1 MSNKRILGLDLGTSS
16 IGWALVDEAE
26 VGEKSSIVKLG
37 VRIIQYDTF
46 TNGEGQE
53 IKGSP
58 VDYFCAG
65 KTVSP
70 NAARTKSRSMRRNL
84 QRYKLR
90 RTDLLDTLREYHIID
105 DLTLI
110 NESGPGSTYETLRLR
125 AKSASEEISLEEFA
139 RVLVNINKKRGY
151 KSNRKVKGTEDDNLI
166 DGMAVAKQLYE
177 EGKTPGEYVC
187 DILKNGINIIP
198 DFYRSDLEDEF
209 DRIWRKQVEYYPDQL
224 TDELREE
231 LRGKNKSQTWAI
243 CQKPFDLV
251 GIKRNLK
258 GRDLV
263 IDNYRLRKDALT
275 MKVSA
280 EELAIV
286 FQEINGQ
293 IKNSS
298 GYLGGISDR
307 SKILHFNNM
316 TVGQWQYRQITGNS
330 HQPLKN
336 QVFFR
341 QDYLDEF
348 ERIWSVQSAYHP
360 ELTSELKKIIRDR
373 VLFFQRPLKSQKGLV
388 GLCEFENRE
397 IVTTIDGRQ
406 KTRVVGLKVC
416 PKSSPLFQEF
426 RIWHNVNNLRVN
438 GQELEQE
445 QKEILAQELS
455 VKAVMTDKEV
465 LKLLFKNSKDLRLNY
480 KRVEGN
486 ATQAALYKAYA
497 KIITASGHQDF
508 DFSKMSAKD
517 ARDTVGE
524 IFSSLGWKT
533 DYLDFNASLPDD
545 DYQKQPSY
553 RLWHLLYSYEGDKS
567 VSGDE
572 KLIEHLS
579 ELTGMEREYSK
590 ILAGVSFASDYGNLS
605 SKAIRKILPYMQD
618 GNDYS
623 VACAYAGYRHSAK
636 SLTKEEIAD
645 REYADSIK
653 LLPKN
658 SLRNPMVEKIL
669 NQMANVVNEVIATYG
684 KPDEIRIELARELK
698 KNAEERKE
706 MAEAIANSTAEYDK
720 YRTILKE
727 EFGIENPTRNDLTRY
742 RLYMELKDNG
752 FHTLYSNTYIPKDG
766 LFTKDFDIEHIIPQ
780 AKLFDDSFSNKTLEA
795 RRINIEKSNK
805 TAYDYVADKF
815 GDEYLEDYQSRIEML
830 CSRGSISWTKKAKL
844 LMKEADIPQGFIERD
859 LRDTQYIS
867 RKAKEMLEEIVPY
880 VVSTTGSVT
889 DRLRE
894 DWQLVDVMRELNWD
908 KFDKLGMT
916 YYVKDTDGRQIPKIK
931 DWTKR
936 NDHRHHAMDALAIAF
951 TRRSY
956 IQYLNNLNARVPKDS
971 FKDTHTRLSDYG
983 ITDIPKNQRTSV
995 VMAVE
1000 INQMYR
1006 DGKGHLRFIP
1016 PIPLDEF
1023 RKEAKTKLEETLVS
1037 MKVNGKVATRNT
1049 NVTKKRG
1056 GTNRKIQL
1064 TPRGQLH
1071 KETIYGRILQPVVR
1085 DVKVGAGFN
1094 YDTIA
1099 TVVSSR
1105 FRNAL
1110 KERLD
1115 SFGGD
1120 AKKAFTGKNSLDKNP
1135 IYLDRFQSE
1144 AVPVRVSVVS
1154 YKEQFVKRESVSPS
1168 LNIDKVIDDRIREIL
1183 RARLTEYGGDA
1194 KKAFSNLD
1202 ENPIWLNH
1210 EKGIAIKR
1218 VTVSGM
1224 NDVVHLHGKRDNT
1237 GLLLA
1242 DESGKTIPTDYVSTG
1257 NNHHVAIYR
1266 DAEGNLQEQ
1275 VVSFFEAVTRVNLGL
1290 PVIDKDYK
1298 RNEGWTFLF
1307 SMKRNEFFVFPDP
1320 ATGFDPADYD
1330 LLDVKNYALV
1340 SKHLFRVQKF
1350 SNKDYWFRH
1359 HLETTTNNNDP
1370 ALRDITWK
1378 RIKSLKVLNNVVKV
1392 RVNHL
1397 GNIVHIG
1404 EGI

>member
-1 MSNKRILGLDLGTSS
+1 MGNKRILGLDLGTSS
-16 IGWALVDEAE
+16 IGWALVDEAG

-53 IKGSP
+53 IKGNP
-58 VDYFCAG
+58 TDYFCAG

-70 NAARTKSRSMRRNL
+70 NAARTKYRSMRRNL

-105 DLTLI
+105 DQTKI
-110 NESGPGSTYETLRLR
+110 NESGHDSTYETLRLR

-151 KSNRKVKGTEDDNLI
+151 KSNRKVKGTDDGSLI

-177 EGKTPGEYVC
+177 EGITPGEYVYA
-187 DILKNGINIIP
+187 ILRDGKTIIP
-198 DFYRSDLEDEF
+198 DFYRSDLENEF
-209 DRIWRKQVEYYPDQL
+209 ERIWRKQIEYYPEQL
-224 TDELREE
+224 TDALREQ

-243 CQKPFDLV
+243 CQIPFELV

-258 GRDLV
+258 GRELV
-263 IDNYRLRKDALT
+263 IDNYRLRKEALT
-275 MKVSA
+275 MKISA

-307 SKILHFNNM
+307 SKLLHFNNM
-316 TVGQWQYRQITGNS
+316 TVGQWLFQQITENC
-330 HQPLKN
+330 HQSLKN

-348 ERIWSVQSAYHP
+348 ERIWNVQSAYHP

-373 VLFFQRPLKSQKGLV
+373 VLFYQRPLKSQKGLV

-397 IVTTIDGRQ
+397 IATTIDGKQ

-438 GQELEQE
+438 GQELEQK

-455 VKAVMTDKEV
+455 IRSSMTDREV
-465 LKLLFKNSKDLRLNY
+465 LKLLFKNHKDLRLNF
-480 KRVEGN
+480 KEVEGN
-486 ATQAALYKAYA
+486 ETQAALYQAYA
-497 KIITASGHQDF
+497 TIITASGHQEF
-508 DFSKMSAKD
+508 DFSKMSANEV
-517 ARDTVGE
+517 RDTVGE

-533 DYLDFNASLPDD
+533 DFLDFDASLSDSE
-545 DYQKQPSY
+545 YQKQPSY
-553 RLWHLLYSYEGDKS
+553 RLWHLIYSYEGDNS

-579 ELTGMEREYSK
+579 ELTGMQQEYAK
-590 ILAGVSFASDYGNLS
+590 ILAGVSFASGYGNLS
-605 SKAIRKILPYMQD
+605 SKAIRKILPYMKE
-618 GNDYS
+618 GNVYN

-636 SLTKEEIAD
+636 SLNKEEIAR
-645 REYADSIK
+645 REYSDSIK

-658 SLRNPMVEKIL
+658 SLRNPVVEKIL

-684 KPDEIRIELARELK
+684 KPEEIRIELARELK
-698 KNAEERKE
+698 KSAEERTE
-706 MAEAIANSTAEYDK
+706 MTEAIAKSTAEYDK
-720 YRTILKE
+720 YRETLKE
-727 EFGIENPTRNDLTRY
+727 EFGIENPSRNDLTRY

-752 FHTLYSNTYIPKDG
+752 FHTLYSNTYIPKER

-795 RRINIEKSNK
+795 RQINIEKSNK
-805 TAYDYVADKF
+805 TAYDYVAGKY
-815 GDEYLEDYQSRIEML
+815 GDEYLEDYQARIEML
-830 CSRGSISWTKKAKL
+830 CSRGSISRTKKAKL

-867 RKAKEMLEEIVPY
+867 KKAKEMLEEIVPY
-880 VVSTTGSVT
+880 VISTTGSVT

-908 KFDKLGMT
+908 KYDKLGMT
-916 YYVKDTDGRQIPKIK
+916 YYVKDSDGRQIPKIK

-936 NDHRHHAMDALAIAF
+936 NDHRHHAMDALTIAF

-956 IQYLNNLNARVPKDS
+956 IQYLNNLNARVPKES
-971 FKDTHTRLSDYG
+971 FKETKTQLADYG
-983 ITDIPKNQRTSV
+983 VFDIPKDQRTSV

-1006 DGKGHLRFIP
+1006 DSKGHLRFIP
-1016 PIPLDEF
+1016 PIPLEEF
-1023 RKEAKTKLEETLVS
+1023 RKEAKAKLEETLVS
-1037 MKVNGKVATRNT
+1037 MKVNGKVVTRNT

-1071 KETIYGRILQPVVR
+1071 KETIYGRILQP
-1085 DVKVGAGFN
+1085 DIKEVKVGAGFN

-1099 TVVSSR
+1099 TVVSLR
-1105 FRNAL
+1105 YRNAL
-1110 KERLD
+1110 RERLD
-1115 SFGGD
+1115 SYGGD
-1120 AKKAFTGKNSLDKNP
+1120 AKKAFTGKNSLEKNP
-1135 IYLDRFQSE
+1135 IFLDTFQSE
-1144 AVPVRVSVVS
+1144 TVPAKVSVIS
-1154 YKEQFVKRESVSPS
+1154 YQELFVKREAVSPS
-1168 LNIDKVIDDRIREIL
+1168 LNIDKVIDGRIREVL
-1183 RARLTEYGGDA
+1183 YERLKEYGGEA
-1194 KKAFSNLD
+1194 KKAFVNLD
-1202 ENPIWLNH
+1202 ENPIWLNR

-1218 VTVSGM
+1218 VTISGM
-1224 NDVVHLHGKRDNT
+1224 SNVVPLRSKRDNT
-1237 GLLLA
+1237 GAFIA
-1242 DESGKTIPTDYVSTG
+1242 DESGKPLPADYVSTG

-1275 VVSFFEAVTRVNLGL
+1275 VVSLLEAVTRVNLGL

-1307 SMKRNEFFVFPDP
+1307 SMKRNECFVFPDP

-1359 HLETTTNNNDP
+1359 HLETTVNNNDP
-1370 ALRDITWK
+1370 ALREITWK
-1378 RIKSLKVLNNVVKV
+1378 RIKSLKALNNVVKV

-1397 GNIVHIG
+1397 GNIVHVG
-1404 EGI
+1404 E